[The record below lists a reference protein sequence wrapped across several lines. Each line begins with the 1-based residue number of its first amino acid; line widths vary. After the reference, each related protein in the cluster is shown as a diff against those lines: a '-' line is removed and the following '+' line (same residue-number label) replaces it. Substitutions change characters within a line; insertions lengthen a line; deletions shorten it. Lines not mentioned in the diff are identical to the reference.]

1 MKTFSTSTAI
11 VSALIISLASS
22 LMLTSSPAHAQPV
35 PEAERTPVDIRRT
48 TLVVRDIDKS
58 LPLYRDALGLKVVYD
73 QLIGGGTDKDGKVTP
88 PTIRLVLLRAND
100 QFIGVLGL
108 MQRLNQPVLPP
119 PTEFKRPNAGGMIM
133 VINAKDLETRWEKV
147 KTTPHIKID
156 TEPYRIDYPG
166 PNNTKIP
173 VLFSSVYDAD
183 GNFIEINKLLGT
195 AAGASPAPAPAPST
209 SGTPLTEKK

>member
-195 AAGASPAPAPAPST
+195 AAGASPAPASST
-209 SGTPLTEKK
+209 SGTPPTEKK

>member
-1 MKTFSTSTAI
+1 MNHLTAAFFLAF
-11 VSALIISLASS
+11 ALIC
-22 LMLTSSPAHAQPV
+22 TSAHAQPV
-35 PEAERTPVDIRRT
+35 PESERISVDIRRT

-73 QLIGGGTDKDGKVTP
+73 QLIGGGTDKEGKVTP

-108 MQRLNQPVLPP
+108 MQRLNQPMASPV
-119 PTEFKRPNAGGMIM
+119 TEFKRPNAGGMIM
-133 VINAKDLETRWEKV
+133 VINAKDLEERWPKI
-147 KTTPHIKID
+147 KATPHIKVD

-173 VLFSSVYDAD
+173 VLFSSVFDND

-195 AAGASPAPAPAPST
+195 AAGAT
-209 SGTPLTEKK
+209 TKDEKK